1 METMDTLDRE
11 TFMEFVRHILDRL
24 DRQERMIAALSG
36 DWKPSELK
44 EVKLLD
50 GERLFDNQDLCLLL
64 QVSKRS
70 LQRYRSNGAL
80 AYHLLWHKTY
90 YKESDVLRFIENN
103 MRHFKKE
110 NIGQFKAR
118 INVSFKK

>member
-1 METMDTLDRE
+1 MDTLDKD
-11 TFMEFVRHILDRL
+11 TFKEFVRQVFDRL

-36 DWKPSELK
+36 YWKPSDLK

-70 LQRYRSNGAL
+70 LQRCRSNGVL

-90 YKESDVLRFIENN
+90 YKESDVLAFIENH

-118 INVSFKK
+118 INVSFNK